1 MTTALL
7 RSRPAALFPLILL
20 LAALSPAGIVRAANV
35 LIPPDATWKFF
46 RGTVAPSEPGT
57 AWRESVFDDSA
68 WETGQTGIGYGD
80 GDDATVLTDM
90 EDVYTAIFARYEF
103 TVADPS
109 TLASLSLLIDYDDG
123 FIAYL
128 NGAELTRRSMEDD
141 GQEYLFSDVSG
152 GGHEAGTP
160 ERIDVTS
167 KLALV
172 ATGRNVLAVEIHNT
186 LVDSSDL
193 SFIPSLLADDEV
205 LTCPTGLACA
215 FQNGS
220 VQLTWTNNRP
230 QYDSIQITRNGV
242 PIAGS
247 PFAGTAT
254 IATDATPGTEL
265 DAVYSLVGIQ
275 GGAPC
280 PALTCTSTLGARGL
294 GTLECAL
301 ALVDGSTQATL
312 NWTNLPGATRTEIRR
327 ETVLV
332 ATLAAGE
339 ETYLDLN
346 VESDMPEE
354 DTDFE
359 VRIFGP
365 SGTATMN
372 CGSSLCPTI
381 TVAPID
387 MAGVL
392 RAQITIGNLVK
403 EWTSFALDRT
413 VLGTTEV
420 LQAAL
425 PPTTREYIDEGVE
438 LLEGVSY
445 TYTLRPLAPV
455 GEEAPCDR
463 TLNLTL
469 ETPEIAS
476 YEPPAGGWDYAIDF
490 EGHPG
495 TPADQ
500 YNATTGVEGNLDGRW
515 IRAIDHDF
523 WDGSKPDEIGA
534 APDGDAPGGI
544 EVVSRPGMG
553 PCGGD
558 IKTLRILDPGDPA
571 NPAGTLAAAYPNAY
585 TDPSNKAI
593 FLGLDT
599 GVNDRNLLRTGVT
612 FMARWRIDPDAPAYL
627 GATAGGDGEPLVGD
641 ALGNVGLH
649 FRNELGALAT
659 EGPTSSVSFG
669 LNSGSVLLFSGVT
682 QPLQPDNLPGTVNT
696 VFRSLWVTVED
707 PEGDATYSINVY
719 TNGGTTPFGFVTGTG
734 RLLESTDFNFGAPVG
749 NYLAIGLPDV
759 GNDGVIEIDAIAYKE
774 GIHVPTITGCSLNN
788 RPNARVAV
796 TPASAQVKLAGGTAQ
811 VGLSGTASD
820 DGDGGT
826 QGLTYA
832 WANIDGP
839 AGDAI
844 TNPTGVS
851 TQVNFTAAGSYRYRL
866 TVNDGQPSFN
876 TATAQVAITVLPED
890 GGGITFRRGNANSDE
905 QFDLTDPV
913 TVLNYQFLGGPVPAC
928 LDAADAD
935 DSGTLDLTDA
945 VYSLNYQFLA
955 GPRPLAPGPDA
966 CGTDPTAD
974 DGGVDLGC
982 AVGCP

>member
-7 RSRPAALFPLILL
+7 RSRPAVRFPLVVL
-20 LAALSPAGIVRAANV
+20 LAALAPAGPVRAANV

-46 RGTVAPSEPGT
+46 RGTVAPSDPGT
-57 AWRESVFDDSA
+57 AWRESNFDDLA

-80 GDDATVLTDM
+80 GDDTTVLTDM
-90 EDVYTAIFARYEF
+90 EGVYAAIFARYEF

-109 TLASLSLLIDYDDG
+109 VFASLSLLIDYDDG

-128 NGAELTRRSMEDD
+128 NGAELTRRSMGAV

-160 ERIDVTS
+160 ERINLTS
-167 KLALV
+167 NLALL
-172 ATGRNVLAVEIHNT
+172 AAGRNVLAVEVHNT
-186 LVDSSDL
+186 AVGSTDL

-205 LTCPTGLACA
+205 LTCPTGLTCA

-220 VQLTWTNNRP
+220 VQLTWTNNRAS
-230 QYDSIQITRNGV
+230 YDSIAITRNGV

-254 IATDATPGTEL
+254 SASDATPGTEF

-275 GGAPC
+275 GGSPC

-294 GTLECAL
+294 GSLVCEL
-301 ALVDGSTQATL
+301 ALVDGSTQANL
-312 NWTNLPGATRTEIRR
+312 SWTNLPGTTRTEIRR

-332 ATLAAGE
+332 ATFTAGE
-339 ETYLDLN
+339 ETYIDPN

-359 VRIFGP
+359 VRMFSP

-381 TVAPID
+381 TAAAID
-387 MAGVL
+387 VAGVL
-392 RAQITIGNLVK
+392 RAQITIGNHVK
-403 EWTSFALDRT
+403 EWTSFGLDRT
-413 VLGTTEV
+413 VQGTTEV

-425 PPTTREYIDEGVE
+425 PPATAEYIDESIE
-438 LLEGVSY
+438 LKEGVSY
-445 TYTLRPLAPV
+445 TYTLRPLAPA
-455 GEEAPCDR
+455 GEQAPCDR
-463 TLNLTL
+463 PFTLTL

-476 YEPPAGGWDYAIDF
+476 YDPPAGGWDYAIDF
-490 EGHPG
+490 EGAPS
-495 TPADQ
+495 DQ
-500 YNATTGVEGNLDGRW
+500 YNPTSGAEGNLDGRW
-515 IRAIDHDF
+515 IRSITHDF
-523 WDGSKPDEIGA
+523 WDGSAPSEIGA

-544 EVVSRPGMG
+544 DVVSRPGLG

-558 IKTLRILDPGDPA
+558 IKTLRILDPGDPS
-571 NPAGTLAAAYPNAY
+571 NPAGSLAAAYPDAY

-593 FLGLDT
+593 FLGVDT
-599 GVNDRNLLRTGVT
+599 GVNDRSLLRTGVT

-627 GATAGGDGEPLVGD
+627 AATAGGDGEPLVGD
-641 ALGNVGLH
+641 ALGNIGMH
-649 FRNELGALAT
+649 FRNSAGALAA
-659 EGPTSSVSFG
+659 EGPTSSVSFSM
-669 LNSGSVLLFSGVT
+669 NSGGVLLFSATT
-682 QPLQPDNLPGTVNT
+682 QPGQPDNLPGVVNT

-719 TNGGTTPFGFVTGTG
+719 TNGRTTPFAFVTGG
-734 RLLESTDFNFGAPVG
+734 SVLLESSDFDFGALAG

-759 GNDGVIEIDAIAYKE
+759 GNDGIIEIDAIAYKE
-774 GIHVPTITGCSLNN
+774 GIHVPTVTGCTLNN

-796 TPASAQVKLAGGTAQ
+796 TPASGQVTLAGGTAQ
-811 VGLSGTASD
+811 VTLDGSGSD
-820 DGDGGT
+820 DGDGGS

-832 WANIDGP
+832 WAKIDGP

-844 TNPTGVS
+844 VRPAGST
-851 TQVNFTAAGSYRYRL
+851 TQVNFTAAGTYRYRL

-876 TATAQVAITVLPED
+876 TATAQVSITVLPE
-890 GGGITFRRGNANSDE
+890 GGGRVTFRRGNANSDN
-905 QFDLTDPV
+905 QLDLTDPV
-913 TVLNYQFLGGPVPAC
+913 TVLNFQFLAGPVPSC
-928 LDAADAD
+928 MDAADAD
-935 DSGTLDLTDA
+935 DSGTIDLTDA
-945 VYSLNYQFLA
+945 VYSLNFQFLA
-955 GPRPLAPGPDA
+955 GPLPPAPGPDV
-966 CGTDPTAD
+966 CGEDPTAD
-974 DGGVDLGC
+974 VGGVDLGC
-982 AVGCP
+982 ALGCP